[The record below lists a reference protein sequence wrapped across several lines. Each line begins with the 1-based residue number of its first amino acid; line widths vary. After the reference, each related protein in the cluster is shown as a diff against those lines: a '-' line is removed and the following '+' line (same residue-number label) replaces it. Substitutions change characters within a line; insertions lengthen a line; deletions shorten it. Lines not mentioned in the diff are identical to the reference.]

1 MSERATVGAS
11 DASSAPGAGRG
22 RGLLPR
28 IPEPVVAGVVI
39 LAVWEGLLALVQPEG
54 FVLPAPSSI
63 VGALFTN
70 AGTIWTAT
78 RITGWVIVSGL
89 VAGVIFAVCAAL
101 LVSRFRLAR
110 EAITPVAVAVNAI
123 PIIALAPIFNN
134 WFGLTSVRSNQLIV
148 VLLVSFPVF
157 INTVKGLSLADAA
170 QIELMESYAASK
182 WRITREVRIP
192 TALPLFFTSLKLA
205 SSLAV
210 IGAIVAEYF
219 GGRQD
224 ALGPMITQ
232 AAGLTRY
239 DEAWAAV
246 LAGTLVGAA
255 LYALAVLAER
265 RLMPWHATV
274 RSGGES

>member
-1 MSERATVGAS
+1 MTATSPLDRRKPRAGTGWSV
-11 DASSAPGAGRG
+11 PPP
-22 RGLLPR
+22 L
-28 IPEPVVAGVVI
+28 VAGVAI
-39 LAVWEGLLALVQPEG
+39 LALWEGLLAVLRPEG

-63 VGALFTN
+63 VGAFIEN
-70 AGTIWTAT
+70 VSVIWTAT

-89 VAGVIFAVCAAL
+89 VAGVLVAVVLAL

-134 WFGLTSVRSNQLIV
+134 WFGLTSQRPNQLIV
-148 VLLVSFPVF
+148 LLLVAFPVF
-157 INTVKGLSLADAA
+157 INTVRGLSLADPA
-170 QIELMESYAASK
+170 QIELMESYAASR

-192 TALPLFFTSLKLA
+192 TALPLFFTALKLA

-224 ALGPMITQ
+224 ALGPLITQ

-246 LAGTLVGAA
+246 LAGTLIGAV
-255 LYALAVLAER
+255 LYALVLVAER
-265 RLMPWHATV
+265 RVMPWHATT
-274 RSGGES
+274 RADRTT